1 MSASVETLRNRPKDP
16 QNQHLGT
23 WRVTCFVYSGVLLSI
38 LYDFRTMKGCSHTG
52 LSSIT
57 PGLNTCLSNGVNI
70 ARWEGWRFRN
80 ISERGPKHVLV
91 DSNRY

>member
-57 PGLNTCLSNGVNI
+57 PSLNTYLPTDVN
-70 ARWEGWRFRN
+70 RTRLEGLEVQNN
-80 ISERGPKHVLV
+80 IRAWT
-91 DSNRY
+91 RTCAY